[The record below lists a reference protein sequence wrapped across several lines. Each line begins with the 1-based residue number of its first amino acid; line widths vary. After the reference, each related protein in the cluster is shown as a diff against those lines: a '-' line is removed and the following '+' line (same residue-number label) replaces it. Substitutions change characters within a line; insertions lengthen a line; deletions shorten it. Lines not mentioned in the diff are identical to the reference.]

1 MVIFHGYVRRW
12 PGDVGHPSGSA
23 GRACRSQKCGTIG
36 KAKFRFQMIQMVPR
50 EMLLS
55 MTFYLGND
63 HFDLN
68 NWITIGHRIIVSNK
82 KWALPP
88 AGGLE
93 APKLSKTF
101 LLWQWSL
108 KLGFTTRAVTSLS
121 THPLDWLFPSL
132 SKQTIKKKWSIPPQ
146 SSALSFSQWL
156 QRTARVNDTTV
167 AALPPVRAHMSP
179 TINEVLG
186 WLKHLTRCGAQ
197 LPKIHENSILKNFDR
212 HSRETPNARWDDRKY
227 QAATN
232 HATEP
237 FLGPLGI
244 KGGNGKSS
252 IYGGL

>member
-93 APKLSKTF
+93 APKLSKPSYCDNGPWN
-101 LLWQWSL
+101 LALRPGQWLVWAHIPWTGCS
-108 KLGFTTRAVTSLS
+108 
-121 THPLDWLFPSL
+121 HPSA
-132 SKQTIKKKWSIPPQ
+132 SKQSKKNGPYHPNHQ
-146 SSALSFSQWL
+146 PFHF
-156 QRTARVNDTTV
+156 RNDCRG
-167 AALPPVRAHMSP
+167 LH
-179 TINEVLG
+179 G
-186 WLKHLTRCGAQ
+186 WM
-197 LPKIHENSILKNFDR
+197 ILR
-212 HSRETPNARWDDRKY
+212 
-227 QAATN
+227 
-232 HATEP
+232 
-237 FLGPLGI
+237 
-244 KGGNGKSS
+244 
-252 IYGGL
+252 